1 MTSANDLRHD
11 LRLRIEDPVMPALS
25 AIKATIKPVNPE
37 MEPLLRASL
46 DAKAKP
52 PGSLGRLEDLA
63 VRIGLIQNRMQ
74 PRIARTDLYV
84 FAGDHGLTNEGV
96 SAFPSSVTAAMVG
109 LYLSGRS
116 SVSALAKATGVQVR
130 VVDAG
135 VDADLPDH
143 PDLIAAKIRRGT
155 RNAARQAA
163 MTRNEALSAIA
174 KGFELARA
182 AASDG
187 ADVIALGEM
196 GIGNSSSAAL
206 IMHRLA
212 PAPLDACIGQ
222 GTGHGAEG
230 MARKRAGITR
240 AAQRSDASEP
250 LAVLAEFGGYEIA
263 MMAGAVLGAASMRRV
278 ALVDGFISTAAAL
291 VAARLA
297 PAALDYCVFAHGS
310 AERGHALLLKTL
322 GARPLLDLDLRL
334 GEGTGAALA
343 APLLVA
349 AANLLT
355 DVAELAEVLAGS
367 A

>member
-1 MTSANDLRHD
+1 MPL
-11 LRLRIEDPVMPALS
+11 PVITPVDAAL
-25 AIKATIKPVNPE
+25 
-37 MEPLLRASL
+37 EPQLRALL
-46 DAKAKP
+46 DGKAKP

-63 VRIGLIQNRMQ
+63 VRIGLIQNRLD

-96 SAFPSSVTAAMVG
+96 SAYPSSVTAAMVG

-116 SVSALAKATGVQVR
+116 SVSALAKATGVGVY

-135 VDADLPDH
+135 VDADLAAH

-155 RNAARQAA
+155 RNAAREPAMTQDEAQAA
-163 MTRNEALSAIA
+163 LD
-174 KGFELARA
+174 KGVEIARA
-182 AASDG
+182 AAADG

-212 PAPLDACIGQ
+212 PAPLDDCVGQ

-230 MARKRAGITR
+230 LARKRAGIGR
-240 AAQRSDASEP
+240 AAQRSDASQP

-263 MMAGAVLGAASMRRV
+263 MMAGAVLGAASARKV
-278 ALVDGFISTAAAL
+278 VLVDGFISTAAAL
-291 VAARLA
+291 AAIRLV

-310 AERGHALLLKTL
+310 AERGHPAMLNAL
-322 GARPLLDLDLRL
+322 GVRPLLDLDLRL

-355 DVAELAEVLAGS
+355 DVAALAEVLAGPT
-367 A
+367 

>member
-1 MTSANDLRHD
+1 MTSLSLSWDIAMTTL
-11 LRLRIEDPVMPALS
+11 PVV
-25 AIKATIKPVNPE
+25 TPVNAAL
-37 MEPLLRASL
+37 EPQLRARL

-52 PGSLGRLEDLA
+52 PGSLGRIEDLA
-63 VRIGLIQNRMQ
+63 VRIGLIQNRFD

-96 SAFPSSVTAAMVG
+96 SAYPSNVTAAMVG
-109 LYLSGRS
+109 LFLSGRS
-116 SVSALAKATGVQVR
+116 SVSAFAKATGVRVR

-135 VDADLPDH
+135 VDADLAEH
-143 PDLIAAKIRRGT
+143 PELISAKIRRGT
-155 RNAARQAA
+155 RNAAR
-163 MTRNEALSAIA
+163 EPALTQDEVLAAIA
-174 KGFELARA
+174 KGVDIARQA
-182 AASDG
+182 AADG

-212 PAPLDACIGQ
+212 PAPLDDCIGQ

-230 MARKRAGITR
+230 MARKRAGIVR
-240 AAQRSDASEP
+240 AAQRSDAGAP
-250 LAVLAEFGGYEIA
+250 LAVLAEFGGCEIA
-263 MMAGAVLGAASMRRV
+263 MMVGAVLGAAAERRV
-278 ALVDGFISTAAAL
+278 ALIDGFISTAAAL
-291 VAARLA
+291 AAVRLV

-310 AERGHALLLKTL
+310 AERGHALMLQAL
-322 GARPLLDLDLRL
+322 GVRPLLDLDLRL

-355 DVAELAEVLAGS
+355 EVADLADVLAGPG
-367 A
+367 

>member
-1 MTSANDLRHD
+1 MN
-11 LRLRIEDPVMPALS
+11 ALS
-25 AIKATIKPVNPE
+25 AIAAAITPVNAAL
-37 MEPLLRASL
+37 EPLLRAQL
-46 DAKAKP
+46 DGKAKP
-52 PGSLGRLEDLA
+52 PGSLGRIEDLA
-63 VRIGLIQNRMQ
+63 VRIGLIQGRVD

-96 SAFPSSVTAAMVG
+96 SAYPSSVTAAMVG

-116 SVSALAKATGVQVR
+116 SVSAFAKATGVRVH

-135 VDADLPDH
+135 VDADLPAH

-155 RNAARQAA
+155 RNAAREPA
-163 MTRNEALSAIA
+163 MTRDEALAALA
-174 KGFELARA
+174 KGVEIARA

-222 GTGHGAEG
+222 GTGHGAKG
-230 MARKRAGITR
+230 MTRKRAGIAR
-240 AAQRSDASEP
+240 AAQRSDAVEP
-250 LAVLAEFGGYEIA
+250 LAVLTQFGGYEIA

-278 ALVDGFISTAAAL
+278 VLVDGFISTAAAL
-291 VAARLA
+291 AAIRLV

-310 AERGHALLLKTL
+310 AERGHAAMLQAL

-334 GEGTGAALA
+334 GEGTGAVLA

-355 DVAELAEVLAGS
+355 DVASLAEVLAGP

>member
-1 MTSANDLRHD
+1 MT
-11 LRLRIEDPVMPALS
+11 ALS
-25 AIKATIKPVNPE
+25 AIAATITPVDAAL
-37 MEPLLRASL
+37 EPRLRARL

-63 VRIGLIQNRMQ
+63 VRIGLIQNRLD
-74 PRIARTDLYV
+74 PRIARADLYV
-84 FAGDHGLTNEGV
+84 FAGDHGLTGEGV
-96 SAFPSSVTAAMVG
+96 SAYPSSVTAAMVG
-109 LYLSGRS
+109 LFLSGRS
-116 SVSALAKATGVQVR
+116 SVSALAKATGVRVR

-143 PDLIAAKIRRGT
+143 PALIAAKIRRGT
-155 RNAARQAA
+155 RNAAREAA
-163 MTRNEALSAIA
+163 LTQDEVLRAVA
-174 KGFELARA
+174 KGYEIARA
-182 AASDG
+182 AAADG

-206 IMHRLA
+206 ILHRLA
-212 PAPLDACIGQ
+212 PAPLDDCIGQ
-222 GTGHGAEG
+222 GTGHDAEG
-230 MARKRAGITR
+230 MARKRAGIAR
-240 AAQRSDASEP
+240 AAQRSDAVEP
-250 LAVLAEFGGYEIA
+250 LAVLAEFGGCEIA

-278 ALVDGFISTAAAL
+278 ALIDGFISTAAAL
-291 VAARLA
+291 AAARLV

-310 AERGHALLLKTL
+310 AERGHPIMLQAL

-355 DVAELAEVLAGS
+355 DVADLADVLAGPG
-367 A
+367 

>member
-1 MTSANDLRHD
+1 MIVLSVLAGRHH
-11 LRLRIEDPVMPALS
+11 PVDAAL
-25 AIKATIKPVNPE
+25 
-37 MEPLLRASL
+37 EPILRAQL
-46 DAKAKP
+46 DGKAKP

-63 VRIGLIQNRMQ
+63 VRIGLIQNRLD

-96 SAFPSSVTAAMVG
+96 SAYPSSVTAAMVG
-109 LYLSGRS
+109 LFLSGRS
-116 SVSALAKATGVQVR
+116 SVSALAKATGVGVR

-143 PDLIAAKIRRGT
+143 PDLIAAKVRRGT
-155 RNAARQAA
+155 RNAAR
-163 MTRNEALSAIA
+163 EPALTAQEVLAAIA
-174 KGFELARA
+174 KGAEIARA
-182 AASDG
+182 AAADG

-196 GIGNSSSAAL
+196 GIGNTSSAAL

-212 PAPLDACIGQ
+212 PAPLDDCVGQ

-230 MARKRAGITR
+230 MARKRAGIAR
-240 AAQRSDASEP
+240 AAQRSDAVEP
-250 LAVLAEFGGYEIA
+250 LDVLAQFGGCEIA
-263 MMAGAVLGAASMRRV
+263 MMVGAVLGAASMRRV
-278 ALVDGFISTAAAL
+278 VLVDGFISTAAAL
-291 VAARLA
+291 AAVRLV

-310 AERGHALLLKTL
+310 AERGHPAMLQAL

-355 DVAELAEVLAGS
+355 EVAALADVLAGPG
-367 A
+367 

>member
-1 MTSANDLRHD
+1 MTAVSTL
-11 LRLRIEDPVMPALS
+11 LPIITPVDPALE
-25 AIKATIKPVNPE
+25 TQ
-37 MEPLLRASL
+37 LRASL
-46 DAKAKP
+46 DGKAKP

-63 VRIGLIQNRMQ
+63 VRIGLIQNRLD

-96 SAFPSSVTAAMVG
+96 SAYPSSVTAAMVG

-116 SVSALAKATGVQVR
+116 SVSALAKAGGVRVH

-135 VDADLPDH
+135 VDADLPAH

-155 RNAARQAA
+155 RNAAREPA
-163 MTRNEALSAIA
+163 MTQDEVQRAVA
-174 KGFELARA
+174 KGVEIARA
-182 AASDG
+182 AAADG

-206 IMHRLA
+206 VMHRLA
-212 PAPLDACIGQ
+212 PAALDDCIGR
-222 GTGHGAEG
+222 GAGHGAEG
-230 MARKRAGITR
+230 MARKRAGIIR
-240 AAQRSDASEP
+240 ATLRSDASAP
-250 LAVLAEFGGYEIA
+250 LDVLAQFGGYEIA
-263 MMAGAVLGAASMRRV
+263 MMAGAVLGAASMRRI
-278 ALVDGFISTAAAL
+278 ALIDGFISTAAAL
-291 VAARLA
+291 AAVRLV

-310 AERGHALLLKTL
+310 AERGHGPMLAAL

-355 DVAELAEVLAGS
+355 EVADLAEVLAGPG
-367 A
+367 

>member
-1 MTSANDLRHD
+1 MIVLSVLQAAIHPIDAAL
-11 LRLRIEDPVMPALS
+11 EPAL
-25 AIKATIKPVNPE
+25 
-37 MEPLLRASL
+37 RAAL

-63 VRIGLIQNRMQ
+63 VRIGLIQNRLD

-84 FAGDHGLTNEGV
+84 FAGDHGLTDEGV
-96 SAFPSSVTAAMVG
+96 SAYPSSVTAAMVG
-109 LYLSGRS
+109 LFLSGRS
-116 SVSALAKATGVQVR
+116 SVSALARATGVQVR

-143 PDLIAAKIRRGT
+143 PDLIAAKVRRGS
-155 RNAARQAA
+155 RNAAH
-163 MTRNEALSAIA
+163 EPALTAQEVLAAIA
-174 KGFELARA
+174 RGADIARA
-182 AASDG
+182 ASADG

-196 GIGNSSSAAL
+196 GIGNTSSAAL

-212 PAPLDACIGQ
+212 PAPLDDCVGQ
-222 GTGHGAEG
+222 GTGHDAEG
-230 MARKRAGITR
+230 LARKQAGIAR
-240 AAQRSDASEP
+240 AARRSDAVEP
-250 LAVLAEFGGYEIA
+250 LDVLAQFGGCEIA
-263 MMAGAVLGAASMRRV
+263 MMVGAVLGAASMRRV
-278 ALVDGFISTAAAL
+278 VLVDGFISTAAAL
-291 VAARLA
+291 AAVRLV

-310 AERGHALLLKTL
+310 AERGHPAMLQTL

-355 DVAELAEVLAGS
+355 DVAALADVLAGPG
-367 A
+367 

>member
-1 MTSANDLRHD
+1 MT
-11 LRLRIEDPVMPALS
+11 ALS
-25 AIKATIKPVNPE
+25 AIAATITPVDAAL
-37 MEPLLRASL
+37 EPRLRARL

-63 VRIGLIQNRMQ
+63 VRIGLIQNRLD
-74 PRIARTDLYV
+74 PRIDRTDIYV
-84 FAGDHGLTNEGV
+84 FAGDHGLTGEGV
-96 SAFPSSVTAAMVG
+96 SAYPSSVTAAMVG
-109 LYLSGRS
+109 LFLSGRS
-116 SVSALAKATGVQVR
+116 SVSALAKATGVRVR

-143 PDLIAAKIRRGT
+143 PALIAAKIRRGT
-155 RNAARQAA
+155 RNAAREAA
-163 MTRNEALSAIA
+163 LTQDEVLRAVA
-174 KGFELARA
+174 KGYEIARA
-182 AASDG
+182 AAADG

-206 IMHRLA
+206 ILHRLA
-212 PAPLDACIGQ
+212 PAPLDDCIGQ
-222 GTGHGAEG
+222 GTGHDAEG
-230 MARKRAGITR
+230 MARKRAGIAR
-240 AAQRSDASEP
+240 AAQRSDAVEP
-250 LAVLAEFGGYEIA
+250 LAVLAEFGGCEIA

-278 ALVDGFISTAAAL
+278 ALIDGFISTAAAL
-291 VAARLA
+291 AAARLV

-310 AERGHALLLKTL
+310 AERGHPIMLQAL

-355 DVAELAEVLAGS
+355 DVADLADVLAGPG
-367 A
+367 